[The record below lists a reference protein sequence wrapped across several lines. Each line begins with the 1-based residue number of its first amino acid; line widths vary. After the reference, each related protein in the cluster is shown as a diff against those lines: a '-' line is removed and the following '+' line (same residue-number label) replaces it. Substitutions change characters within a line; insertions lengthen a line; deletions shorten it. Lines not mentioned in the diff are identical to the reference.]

1 MGVAKYDKNEK
12 DAIEKV
18 TLQSG
23 IEVKASYGPADLE
36 EVGFDYEKDL
46 ADPGRYPFTRA
57 LHPQGYRSRAWI
69 TRQYTGFGT
78 PAETNER
85 FKLMISHGQTGLNVA
100 FDLPTQMGYDSDHP
114 RAQGEVGR
122 VGMAVDSL
130 RDFEIAFDGIKLDR
144 IGSGLTI
151 NAVATIMLAMYQA
164 TAEKMGYDRNV
175 ISATPQ
181 NDILKEMIGRG
192 AWIYP
197 VEPAVRLVGDTIEY
211 CMTQLPRCNPVSV
224 CGYHIRESGADPAQ
238 EIAYAFSIANTYID
252 EVVKRGYDPGP
263 AAARFSF
270 NFNIFGNLW
279 EQVAK
284 FRAARKL
291 WARNLREKYGIQDQK
306 ALFLR
311 GLFGGGGYGLTKAEP
326 ENNIMRGAYY
336 ALAAALGGAQTTALC
351 SYDEA
356 YTIPTPHSALISLRT
371 CQLLMDE
378 IGLRDTVDPL
388 AGSYFIETLTKKMED
403 KILEHMA
410 EVDRMGGMIQAVG
423 QGIIQR
429 RVSRQAYEYEKG
441 LQEGEYRKVGV
452 NIHTGA
458 EEHEV
463 ELHEYT
469 FESADKQIESLK
481 ALRRERSDA
490 DVKKNP
496 HRPGKDGPGQKEHH
510 AGPGGLLQGILHGG
524 GNGRGFPGSVRR
536 IPGTHPFLRKIR
548 FRGKN
553 FPPDPHVTRG
563 GRPPG
568 RRAMV
573 WVQRRPEAVFR
584 LTGIFGRK
592 KGF

>member
-12 DAIEKV
+12 GGIEKV
-18 TLQSG
+18 LLQSG
-23 IEVKASYGPADLE
+23 IEVKTSYGPEDLE
-36 EVGFDYEKDL
+36 SVGFEYQKDL
-46 ADPGRYPFTRA
+46 ADPGEYPFTRS
-57 LHPQGYRSRAWI
+57 LHPEGYRSRAWT

-114 RAQGEVGR
+114 RAEGEVGR
-122 VGMAVDSL
+122 VGMAVDTL
-130 RDFEIAFDGIKLDR
+130 RDFEIAFEGIKLDR

-164 TAEKMGYDRNV
+164 MAEKAGYAKDK

-192 AWIYP
+192 AWVFP

-211 CMTQLPRCNPVSV
+211 CMTELPRCNPVSV
-224 CGYHIRESGADPAQ
+224 CGYHIRESGANPAQ
-238 EIAYAFSIANTYID
+238 EIAYAFSIANAYID
-252 EVVKRGYDPGP
+252 EVVRRGHDAEK

-291 WARNLREKYGIQDQK
+291 WARNLREKYDVQNKK

-311 GLFGGGGYGLTKAEP
+311 GLFGGGGYGLTKSEP

-351 SYDEA
+351 SFDEA
-356 YTIPTPHSALISLRT
+356 FTIPTPRAALLSLRT
-371 CQLLMDE
+371 CQILMDE

-388 AGSYFIETLTKKMED
+388 AGSYFIESLTKQMEE

-410 EVDRMGGMIQAVG
+410 DVDKMGGIVEAVRSG
-423 QGIIQR
+423 SIQR
-429 RVSRQAYEYEKG
+429 LIARQAYEYEKG
-441 LQEGEYRKVGV
+441 LQDGTYQKVGM
-452 NIHTGA
+452 NIHTSD
-458 EEHEV
+458 EEEQSV
-463 ELHEYT
+463 ELHEYS
-469 FESADKQIESLK
+469 FDSAETQIKALKQIKS
-481 ALRRERSDA
+481 ERSDA
-490 DVKKNP
+490 DVKNALTALE
-496 HRPGKDGPGQKEHH
+496 QKARNKENIMPPLVDCCKVYCTVGEM
-510 AGPGGLLQGILHGG
+510 AG
-524 GNGRGFPGSVRR
+524 
-536 IPGTHPFLRKIR
+536 
-548 FRGKN
+548 
-553 FPPDPHVTRG
+553 
-563 GRPPG
+563 
-568 RRAMV
+568 
-573 WVQRRPEAVFR
+573 VFR
-584 LTGIFGRK
+584 DVFGEFNEPRL
-592 KGF
+592 F